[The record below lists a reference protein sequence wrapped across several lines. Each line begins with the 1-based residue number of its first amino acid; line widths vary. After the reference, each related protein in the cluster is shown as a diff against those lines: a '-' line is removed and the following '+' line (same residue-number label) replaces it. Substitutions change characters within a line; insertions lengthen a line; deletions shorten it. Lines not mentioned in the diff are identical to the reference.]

1 MSTKL
6 SVWETSKQ
14 VTVPRCAWAVKA
26 AGVESSVEILLQQL
40 LWLDLGNNFKCRGEN
55 AAVNAFVRLL
65 LEEQP
70 NVIFHEVRPCSNVA
84 NTLDTW
90 GCTAIPSSS
99 SSASSSTSDKVIV
112 GVGIGLDLELTLGD
126 ALKALEKA
134 RSETALY
141 RALGRAASDL
151 GHESRMSVLMTASD
165 SFSDATQPPHWPQ
178 KTLIKKRRMRPADGH
193 GTRKR
198 QAPKPSTPPSIIA
211 APAPQLL
218 STHPNPT
225 FQGFPPSPFVSSA
238 NAVTIS

>member
-1 MSTKL
+1 MSAFDSSGQPCYLTALHVSTKL

-178 KTLIKKRRMRPADGH
+178 KTQEKANAPWVHANV
-193 GTRKR
+193 KR
-198 QAPKPSTPPSIIA
+198 QNH
-211 APAPQLL
+211 QHLL
-218 STHPNPT
+218 
-225 FQGFPPSPFVSSA
+225 VS
-238 NAVTIS
+238 